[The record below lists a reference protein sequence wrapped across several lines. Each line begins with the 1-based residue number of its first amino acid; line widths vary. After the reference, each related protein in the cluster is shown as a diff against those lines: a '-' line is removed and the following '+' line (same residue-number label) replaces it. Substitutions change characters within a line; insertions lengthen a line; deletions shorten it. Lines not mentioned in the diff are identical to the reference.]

1 MSNLS
6 KFVVIV
12 WVFVVLILSS
22 SYTATLATMLTVQQI
37 QLISRED
44 NLGYHYGSFLSGAT
58 SSLNLDNPRLK
69 PYNSPEEYVNA
80 LRRGSQNGGVS
91 AIIDEIPYIK
101 VFLAKYS
108 ADYTM
113 INSNSRS
120 GGFGFVRILSK
131 ALDLV

>member
-22 SYTATLATMLTVQQI
+22 TYTATLASMLTVQQI
-37 QLISRED
+37 QLTSRD
-44 NLGYHYGSFLSGAT
+44 NVGYHYGALLPRAISN
-58 SSLNLDNPRLK
+58 LNFENPRLK
-69 PYNSPEEYVNA
+69 PYQSPEEYANA
-80 LRRGSQNGGVS
+80 LRRGSKSGGVS

-113 INSNSRS
+113 IKSDSTS

-131 ALDLV
+131 ALI